1 MANTENNILPSHASV
16 VVIGGGVMGCSTLY
30 HLAKS
35 GVTDTILLERN
46 QVTSGTTWHSA
57 AQVRAL
63 RSSHNLTDLIR
74 YSIKL
79 YGSLESETGQQVG
92 WINKGSLSIATNSD
106 RMVHVRR
113 QEALARLFGV
123 AAEII
128 TPGEAKERWP
138 LMRSDDVLGAVWS
151 PDDGRVSP
159 SDLCA
164 ALIKGAKSRG
174 ARIFEQ
180 TAVTGIQTKNGRIC
194 GVETKSGVIK
204 TEKIALCTGLW
215 SRRAAAMAGV
225 EVPVWPCEHFYL
237 LTKPLPGISGNLPL
251 CQTMMGIYIFEMILA
266 AFLLVV
272 LNPWANR

>member
-30 HLAKS
+30 HLAK
-35 GVTDTILLERN
+35 GVTDAILLERIDHIWHN
-46 QVTSGTTWHSA
+46 QFRGYGHCVHHNDGSHS
-57 AQVRAL
+57 L
-63 RSSHNLTDLIR
+63 F
-74 YSIKL
+74 IKL
-79 YGSLESETGQQVG
+79 YGSLGSETGQPVG
-92 WINKGSLSIATNSD
+92 WINKGSYRCHNSD
-106 RMVHVRR
+106 RMVSGNKKLWHVYLASRLKWSR
-113 QEALARLFGV
+113 QRG
-123 AAEII
+123 
-128 TPGEAKERWP
+128 KKRWP

-151 PDDGRVSP
+151 PDDSRVSLEFM
-159 SDLCA
+159 SGFDQ
-164 ALIKGAKSRG
+164 GAKSRG

-237 LTKPLPGISGNLPL
+237 LTKPLPGISGNLPTL
-251 CQTMMGIYIFEMILA
+251 SDHDGHLYIRDDSGG
-266 AFLLVV
+266 LLVGC
-272 LNPWANR
+272 LNPWANRSIRPFG

>member
-1 MANTENNILPSHASV
+1 MVNTENNILPSHASV

-35 GVTDTILLERN
+35 GVTDAILLERN

-74 YSIKL
+74 YSIQL
-79 YGSLESETGQQVG
+79 YGSLEAETGQQVG
-92 WINKGSLSIATNSD
+92 WINKGSLSIATNPD

-123 AAEII
+123 AAEMI

-138 LMRSDDVLGAVWS
+138 LMHSDDVLGAVWS

-180 TAVTGIQTKNGRIC
+180 TGVTGIQTKNGRIC
-194 GVETKSGVIK
+194 GVETKNGVIK

-237 LTKPLPGISGNLPL
+237 LTKQIGR
-251 CQTMMGIYIFEMILA
+251 A
-266 AFLLVV
+266 HV
-272 LNPWANR
+272 